1 MRRFIGANPGLASR
15 FTKTINFPSY
25 EASELASILQVM
37 AKQQGYLLPEGFE
50 AKFKVWVDAERGSSD
65 WGNAR
70 SIRTLLEKAREAH
83 AVRSYSDAAADVSK
97 LELADLESA
106 YGAMGYRQ

>member
-1 MRRFIGANPGLASR
+1 LGRRRARQLGL
-15 FTKTINFPSY
+15 
-25 EASELASILQVM
+25 
-37 AKQQGYLLPEGFE
+37 
-50 AKFKVWVDAERGSSD
+50 
-65 WGNAR
+65 GNAR